1 MTKNLKLLAIAFCI
15 ALVCSILPRR
25 GRADEWDRTTTLTFS
40 GPVQVANTQLPAGT
54 YVFKLADTMDRHIVQ
69 IFNADATHVIATI
82 IANPDYRL
90 EPADSTVIKFAE
102 SSGDYSMSG
111 TVPASGIP
119 IKEWF
124 YPGDNAGV
132 EFRVAPQLAA
142 VAQPAPVVEA
152 PPAATAEP
160 TEAVP
165 AVNPPPAET
174 SSEAAPPAEPPAPQA
189 QTETVPA
196 TSPEQS
202 QKTDPAP
209 EELPKT
215 ASPMPL
221 IGLVGLVSIGL
232 GVSLRMLTK
241 RTA

>member
-1 MTKNLKLLAIAFCI
+1 MAGTIGALASWLATAFVTLDQR
-15 ALVCSILPRR
+15 AAQDRLEGRQLAHDSLTASSQGGGRLVFLHLFRTTYITGLILPEENTFFNLFVW
-25 GRADEWDRTTTLTFS
+25 EWS
-40 GPVQVANTQLPAGT
+40 VAPVARPTRKASQ
-54 YVFKLADTMDRHIVQ
+54 H
-69 IFNADATHVIATI
+69 
-82 IANPDYRL
+82 
-90 EPADSTVIKFAE
+90 
-102 SSGDYSMSG
+102 SGDYSMSG

-119 IKEWF
+119 IKAWF

-189 QTETVPA
+189 QTETAPA